1 MTGDYF
7 NTINTG
13 DYFNT
18 INHVGMY
25 STKVRIRQDGSM
37 VVEQTDKHGAS
48 DCVILPK
55 DVVNRIVDAVA
66 NKSDGRAA

>member
-1 MTGDYF
+1 MTGD
-7 NTINTG
+7 
-13 DYFNT
+13 DFNT

-25 STKVRIRQDGSM
+25 FTKVQMRQYGS
-37 VVEQTDKHGAS
+37 VVVVQTNKHGAS

-55 DVVNRIVDAVA
+55 DLVNRIVDAVA